1 MFITK
6 FSNVLSF
13 SLKLLLLISGIL
25 LKVLFFSDILFLE
38 SYTLVDSNDQDI
50 NSDQSLKN
58 KIKNLPWG
66 WILL

>member
-58 KIKNLPWG
+58 KIKNLP
-66 WILL
+66 